1 MRHCGLAS
9 RGLRRDPKR
18 VVNRAVKVVV
28 RVVVKVVAKDAVVSV
43 VEIEA
48 GGVDVVAAMK
58 VVMHRRRLRTVRRRV
73 GWIRRRLCFRR

>member
-1 MRHCGLAS
+1 M
-9 RGLRRDPKR
+9 
-18 VVNRAVKVVV
+18 KVVV
-28 RVVVKVVAKDAVVSV
+28 RVVVKVVAKVAVVSV
-43 VEIEA
+43 GEIEA